1 MRVYRFKLGLI
12 FAAVVIIVQLFSA
25 APAEAPGAAID
36 VPASPVLV
44 PASVVRVVDGD
55 TIVCDVD
62 GDEIKVRLIGIDTPE
77 TVHPEKEVEFYG
89 EEASAY
95 TTEILDGQ
103 AVYLE
108 YDVETTDRY
117 GRDLAY
123 VWLKDGTLFNDQLVL
138 EGYATVYTFPPN
150 VKYVDRFTESA
161 RLARERGAGLYAM
174 EP

>member
-1 MRVYRFKLGLI
+1 VYRLKAGILI
-12 FAAVVIIVQLFSA
+12 AVALAIVQLFSV
-25 APAEAPGAAID
+25 APAEAPDSA
-36 VPASPVLV
+36 PVLV

-62 GDEIKVRLIGIDTPE
+62 GKEIKVRLIGIDTPE
-77 TVHPEKEVEFYG
+77 TVHPDKEVEYFG
-89 EEASAY
+89 AEASAY
-95 TTEILDGQ
+95 TTEMLDGQ

-123 VWLKDGTLFNDQLVL
+123 VWLEDGTLFNDQLVR
-138 EGYATVYTFPPN
+138 EGYATVATYPPN

-161 RLARERGAGLYAM
+161 RLARERGAGLYALA
-174 EP
+174 P

>member
-1 MRVYRFKLGLI
+1 MYRLKAGILI
-12 FAAVVIIVQLFSA
+12 AVALAIVQLFSV
-25 APAEAPGAAID
+25 APAEAPDSA
-36 VPASPVLV
+36 PVLV

-89 EEASAY
+89 KEASAY
-95 TTEILDGQ
+95 TTEMLDGQ
-103 AVYLE
+103 DIYLE
-108 YDVETTDRY
+108 YDVEPTDRY

-123 VWLKDGTLFNDQLVL
+123 VWLEDGTLFNDLLVL

-150 VKYVDRFTESA
+150 VKYVDRFTKSA